1 MIGNVSAPVA
11 LVSWALPRA
20 GAVHILTL
28 SQIVLGSVV
37 NRPKQLHKWLRVI
50 LVLLHVSS
58 PRSFLVFFVD
68 FPPPV
73 LTVTIWVAQHIMS
86 NSPIKVA
93 SQLTYSNASIF
104 VFFFFLKRVLGREI
118 LAI

>member
-1 MIGNVSAPVA
+1 MIGNISAPVA

-37 NRPKQLHKWLRVI
+37 NRLKQLHKWLRVI

-58 PRSFLVFFVD
+58 LRSFLVFLRGL
-68 FPPPV
+68 PSSCP
-73 LTVTIWVAQHIMS
+73 HCHH
-86 NSPIKVA
+86 
-93 SQLTYSNASIF
+93 
-104 VFFFFLKRVLGREI
+104 LGGP
-118 LAI
+118 AHHVK